1 MPAPKS
7 GMDKNMRYAR
17 PETPAE
23 ASRLLVSEP
32 GLARVMAGGTD
43 LLVQMK
49 SGMVEPD
56 LIVDIKHLPGAAK
69 ITREAGAFRIGCAVP
84 NQALG
89 EDKDLVAA
97 WPGVVEAASLIGS
110 TQVQG
115 RATIAGNLC
124 NASPAG
130 DSVPAL
136 VAAGAV
142 ARVAGP
148 NGERDLP
155 VGQIPTG
162 PGKTSLA
169 KGEFIT
175 SILLPARPARA
186 SDAYLRFIPRTEMD
200 IAVCSAAVNLELDA
214 AGVVTKATVAL
225 GAVAATVVPC
235 DGAALVGTKLDDAAL
250 DKLAAA
256 ASAAAKPISDKRGT
270 VEFRTDVVGVLARRA
285 AKIAY
290 ERAMK

>member
-1 MPAPKS
+1 MKEP
-7 GMDKNMRYAR
+7 NMRYMR
-17 PETPAE
+17 PETAGE
-23 ASRLLVSEP
+23 ASRLLAAEA

-49 SGMVEPD
+49 SGLVEPD
-56 LIVDIKHLPGAAK
+56 LIVDIKGLPGAAA
-69 ITREAGAFRIGCAVP
+69 IAREAGGFRIGAAVP

-89 EDKDLVAA
+89 EDAALVAA

-115 RATIAGNLC
+115 RATMVGNLC

-136 VAAGAV
+136 VAAGAT
-142 ARVAGP
+142 ARVTGP
-148 NGERDLP
+148 NGDRDVP
-155 VGQIPTG
+155 VAAIPTG

-169 KGEFIT
+169 KGEFIA
-175 SILLPARPARA
+175 SLFLPARPARA
-186 SDAYLRFIPRTEMD
+186 GDAYLRFIPRTEMD
-200 IAVCSAAVNLELDA
+200 IAVCSAAVSLELDA
-214 AGVVTKATVAL
+214 AGTVTRATAAL
-225 GAVAATVVPC
+225 GAVAATVLALDASV
-235 DGAALVGTKLDDAAL
+235 LVGTKLDDAAL
-250 DKLAAA
+250 DRLAAA

-270 VEFRTDVVGVLARRA
+270 VEFRTDVVGVLTRRA

-290 ERAMK
+290 ERAAK

>member
-1 MPAPKS
+1 
-7 GMDKNMRYAR
+7 MRYAR

-23 ASRLLVSEP
+23 ASRLLAAEP

-43 LLVQMK
+43 LLVQLK
-49 SGMVEPD
+49 SGLVEPD
-56 LIVDIKHLPGAAK
+56 LIVDIKHLPGAAM
-69 ITREAGAFRIGCAVP
+69 ITREAGGFRIGAAVP

-89 EDKDLVAA
+89 EDRDLVAA

-142 ARVAGP
+142 ARVTGP
-148 NGERDLP
+148 NGERDVP
-155 VGQIPTG
+155 VQQIPTG

-169 KGEFIT
+169 RGEFIT

-186 SDAYLRFIPRTEMD
+186 ADAYLRFIPRTEMD
-200 IAVCSAAVNLELDA
+200 IAVCSAAVNLELDGK
-214 AGVVTKATVAL
+214 GVVARARVAL
-225 GAVAATVVPC
+225 GAVAATVLEV
-235 DGAALVGTKLDDAAL
+235 DVSAALVGTRLDDAAL
-250 DKLAAA
+250 DKLAKA

-270 VEFRTDVVGVLARRA
+270 VEFRTHVVGVLARRA
-285 AKIAY
+285 ARIAY
-290 ERAMK
+290 ERAAR

>member
-1 MPAPKS
+1 
-7 GMDKNMRYAR
+7 MRYAR

-23 ASRLLVSEP
+23 ASRLLAAEP

-43 LLVQMK
+43 LLVQLK
-49 SGMVEPD
+49 SGLVEPD
-56 LIVDIKHLPGAAK
+56 LIVDIKHLPGAAM
-69 ITREAGAFRIGCAVP
+69 ITREAGGFRIGAAVP

-89 EDKDLVAA
+89 EDRDLVAA

-142 ARVAGP
+142 ARVTGP
-148 NGERDLP
+148 NGERDVP
-155 VGQIPTG
+155 VQQIPTG

-169 KGEFIT
+169 RGEFIT

-186 SDAYLRFIPRTEMD
+186 ADAYLRFIPRTEMD
-200 IAVCSAAVNLELDA
+200 ISVCSAAVNLELDSK
-214 AGVVTKATVAL
+214 GVVARARVAL
-225 GAVAATVVPC
+225 GAVAATVLEV
-235 DGAALVGTKLDDAAL
+235 DVSAALVGTRLDDAAL
-250 DKLAAA
+250 DKLAKA

-270 VEFRTDVVGVLARRA
+270 VEFRTHVVGVLARRA
-285 AKIAY
+285 ARIAY
-290 ERAMK
+290 ERAAR